1 MTTATTVPAF
11 QAGDKAI
18 WTGLKGLFERPVTIR
33 EVRRSYLAI
42 FGETP
47 EDARTVYDIYDAT
60 VVKGV
65 ILGIPAGQ
73 LRKAA

>member
-1 MTTATTVPAF
+1 MSATTEPEFA
-11 QAGDKAI
+11 AGDKAV
-18 WTGLKGLFERPVTIR
+18 WTGTKGLFERPVTIST
-33 EVRRSYLAI
+33 VRRSYLSI
-42 FGETP
+42 LGEAP
-47 EDARTVYDIYDAT
+47 EDAEIVYDIHDAT